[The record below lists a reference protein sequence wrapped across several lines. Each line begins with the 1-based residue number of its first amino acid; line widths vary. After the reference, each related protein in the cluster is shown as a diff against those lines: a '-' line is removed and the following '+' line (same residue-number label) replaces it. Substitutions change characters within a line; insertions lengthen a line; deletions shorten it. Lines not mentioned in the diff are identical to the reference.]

1 MNTETEAER
10 ILLEAL
16 WDMVEQHCSTGNGN
30 YDSMALWANADAMR
44 LCAKYGLCEII
55 DDDGSRIIFAKIT

>member
-10 ILLEAL
+10 TLLETL
-16 WDMVEQHCSTGNGN
+16 WDMVEQHCSYNGGF
-30 YDSMALWANADAMR
+30 DSMALWANADAMR

-55 DDDGSRIIFAKIT
+55 DDDETRIIFAKVC